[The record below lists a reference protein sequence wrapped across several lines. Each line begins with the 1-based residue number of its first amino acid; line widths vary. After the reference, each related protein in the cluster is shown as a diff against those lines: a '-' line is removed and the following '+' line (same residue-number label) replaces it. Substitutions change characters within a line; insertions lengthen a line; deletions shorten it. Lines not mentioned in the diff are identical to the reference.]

1 MAKQP
6 AQLSDNLLT
15 HRPRKG
21 AAVPQTETEAAT
33 PKPASSKPASKTTTR
48 RRKRRSNKTM
58 QLNLRVS
65 PEVLDRFT
73 KLADDENLMFGDL
86 LEKLLE
92 NR

>member
-6 AQLSDNLLT
+6 AQLSDSLLT

-33 PKPASSKPASKTTTR
+33 TKPASKTPTR

-65 PEVLDRFT
+65 PETLDRFT

>member
-6 AQLSDNLLT
+6 AQLSDSLLSN
-15 HRPRKG
+15 RPRKG
-21 AAVPQTETEAAT
+21 AALPQTETEAAAPKT
-33 PKPASSKPASKTTTR
+33 ASPKPESTPTQR

-65 PEVLDRFT
+65 PAVLDRFT

-92 NR
+92 EQ